1 MPSINQ
7 QLCTVF
13 LYGRWFSHAIQR
25 KHETKWLGCCWFI
38 VFIWSIRSLMNSVI
52 DDLKLCSWY
61 IYRCAQMFCGIPC
74 NLEPLYDMPHIM
86 ILISEFC
93 HHISIIAL
101 ASPLCFLNWVPHG
114 KVRCASP
121 CDRIRA
127 GWLQAAVD
135 SVPDQASEACGW
147 SNCFLGWSYHI
158 RHSSC
163 K

>member
-74 NLEPLYDMPHIM
+74 NLEPLYDMPHVYEYQNFVIISPSLHWPVPSASWTECPM
-86 ILISEFC
+86 VRSDALRLAIESELADFKQQLIQSR
-93 HHISIIAL
+93 IKL
-101 ASPLCFLNWVPHG
+101 QKLVDDQTASWDGV
-114 KVRCASP
+114 
-121 CDRIRA
+121 IT
-127 GWLQAAVD
+127 
-135 SVPDQASEACGW
+135 
-147 SNCFLGWSYHI
+147 
-158 RHSSC
+158 
-163 K
+163 